1 MVRNVGQGDTTAAAM
16 VSVGG
21 GQAGDFVVGDNT
33 CTAALAPN
41 EACSVSITLTPAG
54 VGARATTL
62 TATAGAASDTQALSA
77 TGVVPSTVQLVS
89 IAGGGTSV
97 NFGNKAVR
105 SQTGIDV
112 VIKNADTAQTI
123 TTPTFT
129 LSDMVNFSVD
139 TNPGGASDCFD
150 EIADGGGLEGG
161 EQCTI
166 RVFFRPQSLPDA
178 SIVAPNMS
186 STLIVGGANTNLTL
200 MVQGNAVSALSIT
213 PATKDYMGVA
223 VNGSATQV
231 FMITNSS
238 DVGIPAT
245 GLVAVSL
252 DGPNTGDFRIAA
264 NTCAVTAGLA
274 PGASCTVTVAF
285 EPKSAGAKSATLAIT
300 ASPTN
305 GASAA
310 LTGTG
315 N

>member
-1 MVRNVGQGDTTAAAM
+1 M
-16 VSVGG
+16 
-21 GQAGDFVVGDNT
+21 
-33 CTAALAPN
+33 CP
-41 EACSVSITLTPAG
+41 
-54 VGARATTL
+54 
-62 TATAGAASDTQALSA
+62 ALS
-77 TGVVPSTVQLVS
+77 SWCRF
-89 IAGGGTSV
+89 AGGGTSV

-139 TNPGGASDCFD
+139 TNAGGASDCFD

-200 MVQGNAVSALSIT
+200 MVQGNAVSALTIT

-238 DVGIPAT
+238 DVGIPTT

-252 DGPNTGDFRIAA
+252 DGPNTGDFRISA
-264 NTCAVTAGLA
+264 NTCAVAAGLTPGGHVHGDGGFRTQEPRRQVRHLGHHRFADQRRLRDADRYRQLA
-274 PGASCTVTVAF
+274 PPDPPRS
-285 EPKSAGAKSATLAIT
+285 
-300 ASPTN
+300 
-305 GASAA
+305 
-310 LTGTG
+310 
-315 N
+315 